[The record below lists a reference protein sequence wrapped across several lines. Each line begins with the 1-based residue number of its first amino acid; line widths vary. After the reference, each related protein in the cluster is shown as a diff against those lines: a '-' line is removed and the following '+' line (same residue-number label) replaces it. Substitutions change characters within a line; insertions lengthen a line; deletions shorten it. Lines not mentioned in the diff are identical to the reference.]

1 MSAMGPDEALLR
13 WPTAAGD
20 PAAGDP
26 AAGDPAHEPGG
37 APDADGVVVLATRT
51 YQPLELFLF
60 SAAGWHPHRIHY
72 DQPYTTGVEGHEA
85 VVVHGPLQTVHL
97 VDALVGALDVPVD
110 VRTIASRH
118 LALLTVGEVAV
129 VKSRL
134 HGADHDGSSAT
145 FEVWMERGDGARTTT
160 VTATVERRT
169 GGPAGGPATGRG
181 TGDAR

>member
-1 MSAMGPDEALLR
+1 MSAMRPGEALLR
-13 WPTAAGD
+13 WPAAAGDTAAGD
-20 PAAGDP
+20 TAAG
-26 AAGDPAHEPGG
+26 GVSHEPGD
-37 APDADGVVVLATRT
+37 APDADGVAVLATRT

-72 DQPYTTGVEGHEA
+72 DQPYTTDVEGHEA

-110 VRTIASRH
+110 VRTVASRH
-118 LALLTVGEVAV
+118 LALLTVGDVAV
-129 VKSRL
+129 MKGRL
-134 HGADHDGSSAT
+134 RDASDDGSSAT

-160 VTATVERRT
+160 ATATVERRSSS
-169 GGPAGGPATGRG
+169 PVAGPATGRG